1 MIYQYFFNLHDCT
14 FKADLKIWQIL
25 TETPVLESHFNEA
38 ASPQVWNFIKKRLQ
52 LSRFSVKS

>member
-1 MIYQYFFNLHDCT
+1 MQAMIYQYFFNLHDCT

-25 TETPVLESHFNEA
+25 PETPVLESHFNEA
-38 ASPQVWNFIKKRLQ
+38 ASPLIKKRLQ